1 MLEMTWFSP
10 STKDHEQISIADVDR
25 SVNTSNRE
33 LRNRQ
38 GFPGKP
44 GNFGILFFSPSRPA
58 RQSGNYL
65 RKVCEPLSY
74 LDRALV
80 NTGSNS
86 KTAVEINMIKPEFLL
101 ASLVVVLI
109 PGTGVVYTITTG
121 LTLKWRASLAAAL
134 GCTLGIVPHILASI
148 LGLSALLNMSAQ
160 FFSVLKLA
168 GALYLLYLAWNMWRE
183 AGTLDID
190 HKNTE
195 TGAIKIIL
203 KAIAINLL
211 NPKLTIFFFAFLPLF
226 VSKSTTSPTVQML
239 MLSAVFMGITLIV
252 FALYGIL
259 ASGVSAYLVNSS
271 TTVKRV
277 QRTFAL
283 ILAGFAVKLALSEK

>member
-1 MLEMTWFSP
+1 
-10 STKDHEQISIADVDR
+10 
-25 SVNTSNRE
+25 
-33 LRNRQ
+33 
-38 GFPGKP
+38 
-44 GNFGILFFSPSRPA
+44 
-58 RQSGNYL
+58 
-65 RKVCEPLSY
+65 
-74 LDRALV
+74 
-80 NTGSNS
+80 
-86 KTAVEINMIKPEFLL
+86 MITPEFLL

-121 LTLKWRASLAAAL
+121 LTLQWRASLAAAI

-160 FFSVLKLA
+160 VFSVLRWA

-190 HKNTE
+190 KKSTE
-195 TGAIKIIL
+195 TSFKNIVL

-226 VSKSTTSPTVQML
+226 VSKDSSSPTLEMVL
-239 MLSAVFMGITLIV
+239 LSAVFMGITLIV

-259 ASGVSAYLVNSS
+259 ASGISAYLVNSS
-271 TTVKRV
+271 KAVKRL
-277 QRTFAL
+277 QQGFAV
-283 ILAGFAVKLALSEK
+283 ILAGFAVQLGLSEK